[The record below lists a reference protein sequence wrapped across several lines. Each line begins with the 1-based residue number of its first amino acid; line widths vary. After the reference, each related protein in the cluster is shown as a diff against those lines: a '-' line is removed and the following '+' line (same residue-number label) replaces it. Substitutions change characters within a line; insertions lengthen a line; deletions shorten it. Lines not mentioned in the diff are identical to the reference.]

1 MRQLFTSPLVIYA
14 LMKILMLGGS
24 ERLRGWDFSRKE
36 GLCEKMLKW
45 HFPEK
50 DIKME
55 EERHSN
61 LRKQLVIITMKADTV
76 SQGLFEVLFKRI
88 IS

>member
-1 MRQLFTSPLVIYA
+1 
-14 LMKILMLGGS
+14 
-24 ERLRGWDFSRKE
+24 
-36 GLCEKMLKW
+36 MLKW

-50 DIKME
+50 DIKTE